1 MSIEHT
7 HLILMC
13 KGPEAPEFNM
23 DEDEN
28 GKIRRN
34 FGNFFTTLEYYT
46 LNCNYFIKDSL
57 FNYYV
62 LYFGISALGLFSHE
76 MFYSFHLLD
85 VTVRSPSLQNVVRS
99 VTENAP

>member
-23 DEDEN
+23 AVDES
-28 GKIRRN
+28 GKTRRN
-34 FGNFFTTLEYYT
+34 FGNFFTTLEYRAI
-46 LNCNYFIKDSL
+46 NINFFIKDGL

-76 MFYSFHLLD
+76 IFYSFHLLD
-85 VTVRSPSLQNVVRS
+85 VTVRFPSLQNVIKS
-99 VTENAP
+99 VTSNAD